1 MVTKTEGGKKLGV
14 LFGSDNQ
21 HGKLWAGE
29 ERQGVVGTTD
39 VRLLHSADQND
50 FVRLNIPV
58 NFLRLKTRPSLD
70 NVGVVLNLITDAD
83 LNPTVLGLA
92 ERFLKGHKG
101 RVLNRPE
108 AVMESRRDRV
118 AARMAGIDGL
128 IVPPVAKFKGRPNV
142 AIAAIEK
149 AGLGFPAIFRIA
161 GHHDGRV
168 DGVCADLDAVV
179 MQIDPKQTYYLTQF
193 YDLRQPTGLYRKF
206 RVFYFGDK
214 PVIRHRLVSDNW
226 NVHGPA
232 RERVMPGYP
241 DEIAEEKRVVEG
253 GLATLPDQVQRI
265 VKEIR
270 ARMPLDFFGID
281 FDIMPDG
288 RVILFEANATM
299 MFFPVSDDPRFA
311 YGHSAREQAT
321 AAFDAM
327 IAG

>member
-1 MVTKTEGGKKLGV
+1 MATKVEDGDKLGV
-14 LFGSDNQ
+14 LFGSDSQ

-29 ERQGVVGTTD
+29 ERHGVVGTTD
-39 VRLLHSADQND
+39 VRLLQSGDQND

-70 NVGVVLNLITDAD
+70 RVGVVLNLITDAD

-92 ERFLKGHKG
+92 DRFLKGFRG
-101 RVLNRPE
+101 RVLNRPQG
-108 AVMESRRDRV
+108 VMESQRDRV
-118 AARMAGIDGL
+118 AARMADVEGL
-128 IVPPVAKFKGRPNV
+128 IVPPVAKFKGRPTL

-149 AGLGFPAIFRIA
+149 VGLGFPAILRIA

-168 DGVCADLDAVV
+168 DGVCADVDAVLR
-179 MQIDPKQTYYLTQF
+179 QIDPKQTYYLTQF
-193 YDLRQPTGLYRKF
+193 FDLRQPTGLYRKF
-206 RVFYFGDK
+206 RVFYFGDRA
-214 PVIRHRLVSDNW
+214 VVRHRLVSDNW

-232 RERVMPGYP
+232 REAVMPDYP

-253 GLATLPDQVQRI
+253 GLAALPEQVQRI
-265 VKEIR
+265 LGDIR
-270 ARMPLDFFGID
+270 RRMPLDFFGID

-299 MFFPVSDDPRFA
+299 MFFPVSTDPRFA